1 MAGPVKAFNHAQG
14 ASAAVVGPARSRIR
28 QIVIFADAAGAF
40 TIKNG
45 SASGETLITQT
56 FPTGIHHLNIPDDGI
71 IATDGAFISAFT
83 GSSNEL
89 TIFLSQEVT
98 LASRSKDKMPA
109 RNKKNFRPTK
119 KGAGMTKAGVAAYR
133 RKNPG
138 SKLQTAVTGK
148 VKP

>member
-1 MAGPVKAFNHAQG
+1 MAGPVRAFNHAQG
-14 ASAAVVGPARSRIR
+14 ATAAVVGPARSRIR

-45 SASGETLITQT
+45 SASGEVLITQT

-89 TIFLSQEVT
+89 TIFLS
-98 LASRSKDKMPA
+98 
-109 RNKKNFRPTK
+109 
-119 KGAGMTKAGVAAYR
+119 
-133 RKNPG
+133 
-138 SKLQTAVTGK
+138 
-148 VKP
+148 